1 MEDYSK
7 SPAYQRALQ
16 RLRRLGPEQKA
27 VFSSMALDES
37 FADKEMRKKI
47 QSMNLG
53 TQKKARE
60 ANIELG
66 KGRLALQ
73 EREIEFAKKQEP
85 IATAISAA
93 EAGVNI
99 YTGYQQMKTS
109 QEMARLLLSQ
119 KNPTPTQPEEPE
131 EESYMRHYW
140 RNP

>member
-1 MEDYSK
+1 MRDYSK
-7 SPAYQRALQ
+7 SPSYQRALQ
-16 RLRRLGPEQKA
+16 RLRRLSPDQKA

-47 QSMNLG
+47 QSMNLA
-53 TQKKARE
+53 TQKEGHE

-66 KGRLALQ
+66 KGRLALK

-93 EAGVNI
+93 EAGLNI

-109 QEMARLLLSQ
+109 QEIARMLLAKKGTTAQ
-119 KNPTPTQPEEPE
+119 PQPEQEP
-131 EESYMRHYW
+131 YMRRYW
-140 RNP
+140 GNP